1 MVGNRRFCL
10 PSPCAEQDLCC
21 AKRCGHRSTNFGVI
35 FFDALRVKIREEAVV
50 RNCVAVLQ
58 EPVEAKW
65 GSLAVMQFW
74 WRNHWLLTDCLIEP
88 RAA

>member
-1 MVGNRRFCL
+1 MIL
-10 PSPCAEQDLCC
+10 
-21 AKRCGHRSTNFGVI
+21 
-35 FFDALRVKIREEAVV
+35 FDALRVKIREEAVV

-74 WRNHWLLTDCLIEP
+74 WRNHWLLTVCLSEP
-88 RAA
+88 RGA